1 MRDFKKYF
9 KLEASPADLYNALTN
24 PMMIEIWT
32 GETAVMSTEPGSE
45 FSLWDGE
52 IVGRNIEFV
61 QDQKIVQSWFFGE
74 ESDSVVTI
82 KLHPD
87 KQGTN
92 VEVHQTNI
100 PDEAYDNIA
109 EGWESDYIGSLKEL
123 FDKTHKWGKIAM
135 CVIFPYLL
143 IISLDKEGISPV
155 SSLIAHNSF

>member
-1 MRDFKKYF
+1 MKDFKKYF

-24 PMMIEIWT
+24 PTMIEIWT
-32 GETAVMSTEPGSE
+32 GETAVMCTEPGSE

-61 QDQKIVQSWFFGE
+61 KDQKIVQSWFFGG
-74 ESDSVVTI
+74 ESDSIVTI

-100 PDEAYDNIA
+100 PDEAYENIA
-109 EGWESDYIGSLKEL
+109 EGWESDYIGGLREL
-123 FDKTHKWGKIAM
+123 FD
-135 CVIFPYLL
+135 
-143 IISLDKEGISPV
+143 
-155 SSLIAHNSF
+155 

>member
-24 PMMIEIWT
+24 PTMIKIWT

-52 IVGRNIEFV
+52 IAGRNIEFV
-61 QDQKIVQSWFFGE
+61 ANEKIVQIWFFGE
-74 ESDSVVTI
+74 DSDSIVTI

-100 PDEAYDNIA
+100 PDEAYENIA
-109 EGWESDYIGSLKEL
+109 EGWESDYIGGLKEL
-123 FDKTHKWGKIAM
+123 FD
-135 CVIFPYLL
+135 
-143 IISLDKEGISPV
+143 
-155 SSLIAHNSF
+155 